1 MPEHLLLLTGALAEQ
16 SLKKVMQ
23 ELAPQEFT
31 WEVRPLGIKVAA
43 LMTEELIRRRL
54 SDLGRADRVLVPG
67 RCRGDMDTLS
77 AHFGVRFERG
87 PEELRDLPEYF
98 GRGGRPPDLSRH
110 SVCIF
115 AEIVDAPNLD
125 IDAVA
130 ARAARYRDDGAD
142 VIDLGC
148 LPDVA
153 FPHLGQ
159 AVRRLK
165 ADGHRVSVDSLRP
178 EDLLEGG
185 RAGADFL
192 LSLTEESLWVA
203 DEVASVPV
211 LIPAQ
216 PGDLESLVRAH
227 AAMERKGLPCILDP
241 VLDPIHFGF
250 TDSLVRYH
258 ALRRRLPDATL
269 MMGTGNLSELTE
281 ADTTGIN
288 AVLMGIISELEI
300 TNVLTTEVSPHCRSV
315 VRQLDLARRIMFRA
329 REDQALPKLLD
340 SGLTAL
346 HERKPF
352 PYRADEIR
360 AAAFRIKDPSYRI
373 QVSADGIHIY
383 NRAGFHSAL
392 DPFELYPHLGVEQ
405 DGGHAFYLGL
415 ELGRAQIAHQLG
427 KRYTQDQPLRWGCT
441 VPRPEENL
449 IEYTRPAS
457 TKRNKQD

>member
-1 MPEHLLLLTGALAEQ
+1 
-16 SLKKVMQ
+16 
-23 ELAPQEFT
+23 
-31 WEVRPLGIKVAA
+31 
-43 LMTEELIRRRL
+43 
-54 SDLGRADRVLVPG
+54 
-67 RCRGDMDTLS
+67 MDALS
-77 AHFGVRFERG
+77 AHFGVLFERG

-98 GRGGRPPDLSRH
+98 GHGGRPPDLSRH
-110 SVCIF
+110 AVCIF
-115 AEIVDAPNLD
+115 AEIVDAPHLD
-125 IDAVA
+125 TGAIA

-153 FPHLGQ
+153 FPHLAE

-165 ADGHRVSVDSLRP
+165 AEGHRVSVDSLRP
-178 EDLLEGG
+178 EDLLVGG

-192 LSLTEESLWVA
+192 LSLTEETLWVA

-211 LIPAQ
+211 LIPAS
-216 PGDLESLVRAH
+216 PGDLESLVRTH
-227 AAMERKGLPCILDP
+227 AAMERKGRPCILDP

-258 ALRRRLPDATL
+258 TLRLRLPDATL

-288 AVLMGIISELEI
+288 AVLMGVVSELKI

-329 REDQALPKLLD
+329 REDHALPKLFD
-340 SGLTAL
+340 GGLTAL

-352 PYRADEIR
+352 PYLTQEIR
-360 AAAFRIKDPSYRI
+360 ATAARIKDPSYRI
-373 QVSADGIHIY
+373 QVGPEGIHVY
-383 NRAGFHSAL
+383 NRSGFHTAL
-392 DPFELYPHLGVEQ
+392 DPFELYPHLGVEH
-405 DGGHAFYLGL
+405 DGGHAFYLGV
-415 ELGRAQIAHQLG
+415 ELGRAQIAHLLG

-441 VPRPEENL
+441 VRVPEEDL
-449 IEYTRPAS
+449 AHYTMPAS
-457 TKRNKQD
+457 TKEKKPG

>member
-1 MPEHLLLLTGALAEQ
+1 MPDHLLLLTGTLAEQ
-16 SLKKVMQ
+16 SLNRVMQ
-23 ELAPQEFT
+23 EIGPQELT

-43 LMTEELIRRRL
+43 LMTEQLIRRRL

-67 RCRGDMDTLS
+67 RCRGDMNALS

-115 AEIVDAPNLD
+115 AEIVDAPYLGM
-125 IDAVA
+125 DAIS
-130 ARAARYRDDGAD
+130 ARAARYRNDGAD

-153 FPHLGQ
+153 FPHLAE

-165 ADGHRVSVDSLRP
+165 AEGHRVSVDSLRP

-192 LSLTEESLWVA
+192 LSLTEETLWVA
-203 DEVASVPV
+203 DEVGSVPV
-211 LIPAQ
+211 LIPAG
-216 PGDLESLVRAH
+216 PGDLESLVRAY
-227 AAMERKGLPCILDP
+227 AVMERKGLACILDP

-250 TDSLVRYH
+250 TDSLLRYH
-258 ALRRRLPDATL
+258 SLRHRLPDATL

-288 AVLMGIISELEI
+288 AVLMGIISELGI

-329 REDQALPKLLD
+329 HQEQSLPKLLD
-340 SGLTAL
+340 PGLTAL

-352 PYRADEIR
+352 PYPAEEIR
-360 AAAFRIKDPSYRI
+360 AAAAKIKDPSYRI
-373 QVSADGIHIY
+373 QVSAEGIHIY
-383 NRAGFHSAL
+383 NRAGFHSAV
-392 DPFELYPHLGVEQ
+392 DPFDVYPYLGVEQ
-405 DGGHAFYLGL
+405 DGGHAFYLGV
-415 ELGRAQIAHQLG
+415 ELARAQIAYQLG

-441 VPRPEENL
+441 VRLPEGDL
-449 IEYTRPAS
+449 TEYAPSTG
-457 TKRNKQD
+457 TKRKKSR